1 MKESALPIFKENVMD
16 RIQLYDLPIINGVI
30 ERYSKQIA
38 VEDMRDSN
46 VRIDILEYQN
56 SMKTRKSKLVN

>member
-1 MKESALPIFKENVMD
+1 MKAIRLHELPIMNK
-16 RIQLYDLPIINGVI
+16 VI

-38 VEDMRDSN
+38 VEDMKDNN
-46 VRIDILEYQN
+46 VRIDILEYQH

>member
-1 MKESALPIFKENVMD
+1 MKAIRLYELPMANK
-16 RIQLYDLPIINGVI
+16 VI

-38 VEDMRDSN
+38 IEDMKNDD
-46 VRIDILEYQN
+46 VRIDILEYKD

>member
-1 MKESALPIFKENVMD
+1 MKAV
-16 RIQLYDLPIINGVI
+16 RLYDLPIVNKVI

-38 VEDMRDSN
+38 IEDMKNDD
-46 VRIDILEYQN
+46 VRIDILEYKD

>member
-38 VEDMRDSN
+38 MEDMRDSN